1 MTSVFG
7 RDLAMGHTASP
18 TKLLYFSDVSNV
30 VKSIAKSCYFCE
42 GNLPSVASNKV
53 VIVKSQLVTFNCF
66 PFLRSQIVKTHLK
79 FLLPFFSKSSHECIT
94 YFFVVNKIAILLI

>member
-30 VKSIAKSCYFCE
+30 KSIAKTCYFCE

-66 PFLRSQIVKTHLK
+66 PFLRSPIVKTHLK

-94 YFFVVNKIAILLI
+94 YFFVVNKIAILQI